1 MSELSK
7 ILKEAREKNK
17 ISLEEF
23 SRLNRI
29 SLQYL
34 KYLEIGSFE
43 KLPAPVYVNGILK
56 IYAQTFSLDEN
67 VLYDF
72 FLKEIQTKTD
82 NSMINNNSS
91 FNSNFNFS
99 THWAKSLVIIFLM
112 ALVFGYLF
120 YQFSSLNSPPKIFI
134 EPSSDFITSAESLIF
149 TGRVIPSNSK
159 LVINNQSILLSESG
173 EFRKEFFLKSGS
185 NIFIAVVTNKYGK
198 RTEVLRKVL
207 RE

>member
-43 KLPAPVYVNGILK
+43 KLPAPVCINGILK

-82 NSMINNNSS
+82 NSMVNNNSS
-91 FNSNFNFS
+91 FSSNFNFS
-99 THWAKSLVIIFLM
+99 THWAKSLAIILLM

-120 YQFSSLNSPPKIFI
+120 YQFFSLNSSPKIFM
-134 EPSSDFITSAESLIF
+134 EPSSDFITSAESLVF
-149 TGRVIPSNSK
+149 TGRVIPGNSK
-159 LVINNQSILLSESG
+159 LVINNQPILLSESG
-173 EFRKEFFLKSGS
+173 EFRKEFFLKSGF
-185 NIFIAVVTNKYGK
+185 NIFIVVVTNKYGK